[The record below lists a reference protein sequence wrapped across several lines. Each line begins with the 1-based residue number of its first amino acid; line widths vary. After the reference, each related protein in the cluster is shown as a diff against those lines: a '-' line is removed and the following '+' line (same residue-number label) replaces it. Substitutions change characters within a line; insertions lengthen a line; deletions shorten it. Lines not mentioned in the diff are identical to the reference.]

1 MTAPPG
7 GLEITALTHAYG
19 QREILRDIS
28 LSVERGEWVAI
39 TGESGSGKSTLLNMI
54 AGLETPLRGLVR
66 LGGVTLSALDDD
78 GRTELRRTQIGFV
91 FQSFLLLPHLTVSQN
106 VELPLVLQ
114 GVNPRE
120 RRARA
125 GELLRSVGLAD
136 RGPDRPRELSGGEL
150 QRVAVA
156 RALVHRPTLVLA
168 DEPTGNL
175 DSDAGN
181 RVLALLSKHA
191 RDEGAVGL
199 LVTHSALAAAGAD
212 RVLTLEQGQL
222 RTRRLPPS

>member
-156 RALVHRPTLVLA
+156 RALANRPRVILA
-168 DEPTGNL
+168 DEPTASVDTAHQAQVIDLLQTTCTEQG
-175 DSDAGN
+175 
-181 RVLALLSKHA
+181 VALL
-191 RDEGAVGL
+191 V
-199 LVTHSALAAAGAD
+199 VTHSPEVAA
-212 RVLTLEQGQL
+212 RFP
-222 RTRRLPPS
+222 RRLRLEDFNRAAEAHPA